1 MADVKTAK
9 GHRSE
14 RLRRLG
20 SALLVVVGTLSV
32 GGAIFVVSGVY
43 NVAAR
48 RDHLSITNW
57 LLTVVRDRS
66 IAAAASGISVPDLV
80 DDNLADLG
88 AEHYRGACAAC
99 HGVPGQGPRVVY
111 QNMLPTPPDLISAYE
126 DYNSRELFWII
137 YNGLKFTG
145 MPAWPGDG
153 RSDEVWTLVAF
164 LDRLRREGADS
175 YTQSERSRVLPMKL
189 EVAGVAIQPLENCVR
204 CHGDAQSPP
213 VSDRVPRLHGQSEAY
228 LTRAI
233 ENYSDGIRESGI
245 MEPIALE
252 MSTEET
258 AALARYYASLPS
270 PHIVASEDP
279 KAVVRG
285 RRIAT
290 EGLAEGGIPPCSS
303 CHKGD
308 NPQFPRLAGQSATY
322 LRGQLELWRRGLRDR
337 SGYGAIMAVVANRL
351 NDAQIHDVT
360 AFYASQPAE
369 LGRESEVPI
378 R

>member
-43 NVAAR
+43 NVAAS

-66 IAAAASGISVPDLV
+66 IAAASSGISVPDLV
-80 DDNLADLG
+80 DNNLADLG

-99 HGVPGQGPRVVY
+99 HGVPGQGTRVVY
-111 QNMLPTPPDLISAYE
+111 QNMLPAPPDLISAYE

-213 VSDRVPRLHGQSEAY
+213 VSDHVPRLHGQSEAY

-270 PHIVASEDP
+270 LSIVASEDL

-308 NPQFPRLAGQSATY
+308 NAQFPRLAGQSATY

-369 LGRESEVPI
+369 LDRESEAPI

>member
-1 MADVKTAK
+1 
-9 GHRSE
+9 
-14 RLRRLG
+14 
-20 SALLVVVGTLSV
+20 
-32 GGAIFVVSGVY
+32 
-43 NVAAR
+43 
-48 RDHLSITNW
+48 
-57 LLTVVRDRS
+57 
-66 IAAAASGISVPDLV
+66 
-80 DDNLADLG
+80 
-88 AEHYRGACAAC
+88 
-99 HGVPGQGPRVVY
+99 
-111 QNMLPTPPDLISAYE
+111 
-126 DYNSRELFWII
+126 
-137 YNGLKFTG
+137 
-145 MPAWPGDG
+145 
-153 RSDEVWTLVAF
+153 
-164 LDRLRREGADS
+164 
-175 YTQSERSRVLPMKL
+175 MKL

-270 PHIVASEDP
+270 LSIVASEDP

>member
-1 MADVKTAK
+1 
-9 GHRSE
+9 
-14 RLRRLG
+14 
-20 SALLVVVGTLSV
+20 
-32 GGAIFVVSGVY
+32 
-43 NVAAR
+43 
-48 RDHLSITNW
+48 
-57 LLTVVRDRS
+57 
-66 IAAAASGISVPDLV
+66 
-80 DDNLADLG
+80 
-88 AEHYRGACAAC
+88 
-99 HGVPGQGPRVVY
+99 
-111 QNMLPTPPDLISAYE
+111 
-126 DYNSRELFWII
+126 
-137 YNGLKFTG
+137 
-145 MPAWPGDG
+145 
-153 RSDEVWTLVAF
+153 
-164 LDRLRREGADS
+164 
-175 YTQSERSRVLPMKL
+175 
-189 EVAGVAIQPLENCVR
+189 VAIQPLENCVR

-233 ENYSDGIRESGI
+233 QNYSDGIRESGI
-245 MEPIALE
+245 MEPVALE